1 MSKLDTLLIHAD
13 HDIAESSALAP
24 PIHQTANYRAESAEE
39 FEVMATEPRHHRF
52 YTRYG
57 NQTHAHAEA
66 VIAQLEGAE
75 EAMLAASGMG
85 AISTTV
91 LTFVAKGDHVI
102 VQDNQYAGTTALA
115 RDLLPKWG
123 VEVSVVDQRDTAA
136 FERAIRPTTRLIMVE
151 SPSNPLLRLTDLRA
165 VAELARRRG
174 IITVADNTFATPIN
188 QRPIELG
195 IDIVVHSAT
204 KYFGGHCDLT
214 AGVIAGPR
222 PLIERIWKTS
232 IVLGAI
238 LGPFDS
244 WLMLRGLR
252 TLSVRMERHNRTA
265 LGVAGFLETH
275 AKVSRVNHPGL
286 ASHPQRALACRQ
298 MSGASGV
305 LSFELRGGFEAA
317 ERFLSALRL
326 IPRAASVGGVESLIV
341 HPAAMLAK
349 TISAEQFAAVGVQPD
364 LLRLSVGLEDEGDL
378 IADLEQ
384 ALAQA

>member
-1 MSKLDTLLIHAD
+1 MAKVDTLLIHAD
-13 HDIAESSALAP
+13 HDIADSSALAP

-39 FEVMATEPRHHRF
+39 FAVMAGEPRHHRF

-75 EAMLAASGMG
+75 DAMLASSGMG
-85 AISTTV
+85 AISTTA
-91 LTFVAKGDHVI
+91 LTFVAQGDHVI

-123 VEVSVVDQRDTAA
+123 VAVSVVDQRDTAA
-136 FERAIRPTTRLIMVE
+136 FARAIRPTTRLIMVE

-165 VAELARRRG
+165 VAELARDRG

-195 IDIVVHSAT
+195 IDLVVHSAT

-222 PLIERIWKTS
+222 ALIERIWKTS
-232 IVLGAI
+232 LVLGAI

-265 LGVAGFLETH
+265 LGVARFLESH

-286 ASHPQRALACRQ
+286 ASHPQRTLACRQ

-305 LSFELRGGFEAA
+305 LSFELRGGFDAA
-317 ERFLSALRL
+317 ERFLSALQV

-364 LLRLSVGLEDEGDL
+364 LIRLSVGLEDEGDL

-384 ALAQA
+384 ALAHA

>member
-1 MSKLDTLLIHAD
+1 VLDIDTRLIHAD
-13 HDIAESSALAP
+13 HAIAEASALAP
-24 PIHQTANYRAESAEE
+24 PIHQTATYRGESAEE
-39 FEVMATEPRHHRF
+39 FEAMATEPRHHRF

-66 VIAQLEGAE
+66 VIASLEGAE
-75 EAMLAASGMG
+75 AAMLAASGMG

-91 LTFVAKGDHVI
+91 LTFVGQGDHVI
-102 VQDNQYAGTTALA
+102 VQENHYAGTSALA

-123 VEVSVVDQRDTAA
+123 VEVSVVDQRRLAA
-136 FERAIRPTTRLIMVE
+136 FEAAIRPTTRLIMVE

-165 VAELARRRG
+165 VAEMAKPRG
-174 IITVADNTFATPIN
+174 ILTVADNTFATPIN
-188 QRPIELG
+188 QRPLALG
-195 IDIVVHSAT
+195 IDLVVHSGT

-214 AGVIAGPR
+214 AGAIAGSAA
-222 PLIERIWKTS
+222 LVERIWKTS
-232 IVLGAI
+232 IVLGAT
-238 LGPFDS
+238 LGPFDG

-265 LGVAGFLETH
+265 LSIARFLEAH
-275 AKVSRVNHPGL
+275 PQVSQVYFPGL
-286 ASHPQRALACRQ
+286 PSHPQRELACRQ
-298 MSGASGV
+298 MTGARGV
-305 LSFELRGGFEAA
+305 LSFELRGGYEAA

-349 TISAEQFAAVGVQPD
+349 TMSTEQFAAVGVRPD
-364 LLRLSVGLEDEGDL
+364 LIRLSVGLEDEKDL

-384 ALAQA
+384 GLG

>member
-1 MSKLDTLLIHAD
+1 MLDVTTRLIHAD
-13 HDIAESSALAP
+13 RASGESSALAP
-24 PIHQTANYRAESAEE
+24 PIHQTATYRGESAEE
-39 FEVMATEPRHHRF
+39 FEAMATEPRHHRF

-66 VIAQLEGAE
+66 VIASLEGAE
-75 EAMLAASGMG
+75 AAMLAASGMG

-91 LTFVAKGDHVI
+91 LTFVGQGDHVI
-102 VQDNQYAGTTALA
+102 VQENHYAGTSALA

-123 VEVSVVDQRDTAA
+123 VEVSVVDQRRPAA
-136 FERAIRPTTRLIMVE
+136 FEAAIRPTTRLIMVE

-165 VAELARRRG
+165 VAEIAQPRG
-174 IITVADNTFATPIN
+174 ILTVADNTFATPIN
-188 QRPIELG
+188 QRPLALG
-195 IDIVVHSAT
+195 IDLVVHSGT

-214 AGVIAGPR
+214 AGAIAGSAA
-222 PLIERIWKTS
+222 LIERIWKTS
-232 IVLGAI
+232 IVLGAT
-238 LGPFDS
+238 LGPFDG

-265 LGVAGFLETH
+265 LSIARFLEAH
-275 AKVSRVNHPGL
+275 PQVSQVYSPGL
-286 ASHPQRALACRQ
+286 ASHPQRELACRQ
-298 MSGASGV
+298 MTGASGV

-349 TISAEQFAAVGVQPD
+349 TMSTEQFAAVGVKPD
-364 LLRLSVGLEDEGDL
+364 LIRLSVGLEDERDL

-384 ALAQA
+384 ALVGV